1 MYQCEHESITDPEN
15 FLFLLGDRGLS
26 HAELNW
32 PTRLKIIKGIAS
44 GLKYL
49 YAELSDYDLPHGNL
63 KASNIFL
70 SSNYEPLLADYGFF
84 KMVAPTQAAH
94 GMFAYKAP
102 ESVHTLQ
109 VSSKGDV
116 YCLGIVILEV
126 LTGKFPSQYLN
137 AGKGGTN
144 VIQWVRSAIEDK
156 KESEFLDPDIASS
169 TNSVEAMVELLR
181 LGSSCTETDPIKR
194 PTMEDV
200 TSKIDEM
207 QA

>member
-1 MYQCEHESITDPEN
+1 MNI
-15 FLFLLGDRGLS
+15 FRFIAGDRGKS
-26 HAELNW
+26 QGELNW

-49 YAELSDYDLPHGNL
+49 YAELSEYDLPHGNL

-70 SSNYEPLLADYGFF
+70 SSNFEPLLSDYGFF
-84 KMVAPTQAAH
+84 KMVSPTQAAQ
-94 GMFAYKAP
+94 GMFSYKAP
-102 ESVHTLQ
+102 ESVENQQ
-109 VSSKGDV
+109 VSLKGDV

-144 VIQWVRSAIEDK
+144 VIQWVRSAIEDE

-169 TNSVEAMVELLR
+169 TNSVEAMVQLLR
-181 LGSSCTETDPIKR
+181 LGSSCTETDPNKR
-194 PTMEDV
+194 PSMESV
-200 TSKIDEM
+200 IRMIEEM
-207 QA
+207 HE